1 VQLAERVNGPIPT
14 AVDFGATLSDELRRA
29 TINARIIN
37 LETGVSKSREY
48 APKGIN

>member
-1 VQLAERVNGPIPT
+1 M
-14 AVDFGATLSDELRRA
+14 FGATLSDELRRA